1 MIDIKLLRENPDVV
15 QKALEQRGSDADLA
29 EILALDARRRELV
42 FQADELKGE
51 RNTVSQQI
59 AALKKTGKDAATLIE
74 DMRAVADKIADLDP
88 QIKAVDEKMRALLLA
103 IPNIP
108 HPSVPFGKSEDD
120 NRLERTWGQPPSFDF
135 EPLSHADIGERL
147 GILDFQRAA
156 KIAGARF
163 SLGFGAGALIERALI
178 NFMLDLHTQKHGYT
192 EVFPPFL
199 VNSDS
204 MVGTG
209 QFPKFAGDYFVC
221 EPDGYSLVPT
231 AEVPVTNIFRDE
243 ILEESSLPILF
254 CAYTACFR
262 REAGSYG
269 KDTRGIIRL
278 HQFNKVEL
286 VKFSLP
292 ESSYDEHE
300 KLTANAEQVLQLL
313 EIPYRVVTL
322 CTADVGDAAAKCYDI
337 EAWIPS
343 QNKYREISSCSN
355 FEDYQARR
363 ANIRCRPKGG
373 KPRFVHTLNGS
384 GLAIGR
390 TVVAILENFQQEDG
404 SVIIP
409 QNLRPYMHGL
419 ERITPRTGW

>member
-1 MIDIKLLRENPDVV
+1 MIDIKLLRENPDLVN
-15 QKALEQRGSDADLA
+15 KALEQRGSDADLA
-29 EILALDARRRELV
+29 AILELDSHRRELV
-42 FQADELKGE
+42 FQADELKSK
-51 RNTVSQQI
+51 RNTVSQHI
-59 AALKKTGKDAATLIE
+59 AELKKAGEDAASLID
-74 DMRAVADKIADLDP
+74 DMRAVADQITEFDP
-88 QIKAVDEKMRALLLA
+88 QIKDVDEKMRSLLLA

-108 HPSVPFGKSEDD
+108 HPDVPFGKSEDD
-120 NRLERTWGQPPSFDF
+120 NREERVWGAPPEFDF
-135 EPLSHADIGERL
+135 EPLSHDELGEKL
-147 GILDFQRAA
+147 GILDLQRAA

-163 SLGFGAGALIERALI
+163 SLLLGAGALLERALI

-199 VNSDS
+199 VNTES

-209 QFPKFAGDYFVC
+209 QFPKFAGEYFTC
-221 EPDGYSLVPT
+221 ESDGYSLVPT

-243 ILEESSLPILF
+243 ILDEFALPIRF

-269 KDTRGIIRL
+269 KDTKGIIRL

-292 ESSYDEHE
+292 EESYNEHE
-300 KLTANAEQVLQLL
+300 KLTADAEQVLQLL
-313 EIPYRVVTL
+313 GIPYRVVTL
-322 CTADVGDAAAKCYDI
+322 CTADLGDAAAKCYDI
-337 EAWIPS
+337 EAWIPT
-343 QNKYREISSCSN
+343 QHRYREISSCSN

-373 KPRFVHTLNGS
+373 KPRFLHTLNGS

-390 TVVAILENFQQEDG
+390 TVVAILENFQQQDG
-404 SVIIP
+404 SVVIP
-409 QNLRPYMHGL
+409 KNLRPYMHGL
-419 ERITPRTGW
+419 ERITPRGGW

>member
-1 MIDIKLLRENPDVV
+1 MLDIKLLRDDPDVV
-15 QKALEQRGSDADLA
+15 RQALEKRGSDADLA
-29 EILALDARRRELV
+29 AILDLDARRRELV
-42 FQADELKGE
+42 FQADELKSK
-51 RNTVSQQI
+51 RNTVSQKI
-59 AALKKTGKDAATLIE
+59 AQLKKAGEDASALIA
-74 DMRAVADKIADLDP
+74 DMRAVANQIADFDP
-88 QIKAVDEKMRALLLA
+88 QIKEIDEQIRSLLLA

-108 HPSVPFGKSEDD
+108 HPSVPRGETEDD
-120 NRLERTWGQPPSFDF
+120 NRVERTWGEPPSFDF
-135 EPLSHADIGERL
+135 EPLSHADIGEQL

-163 SLGFGAGALIERALI
+163 SLSIGAGALIERALI
-178 NFMLDLHTQKHGYT
+178 NFMLDLHTRKHGYT

-204 MVGTG
+204 MIGTG

-221 EPDGYSLVPT
+221 QPDGYSLVPT

-243 ILEESSLPILF
+243 ILDESALPIRF

-292 ESSYDEHE
+292 ETSYEEHE

-322 CTADVGDAAAKCYDI
+322 CTADLGDAAAKCYDL

-390 TVVAILENFQQEDG
+390 TVVAILENFQQQDG
-404 SVIIP
+404 SVLIP
-409 QNLRPYMHGL
+409 ETLRPYMHGL
-419 ERITPRTGW
+419 ERITRRTDW

>member
-1 MIDIKLLRENPDVV
+1 MIDIKLLRENPDIVT
-15 QKALEQRGSDADLA
+15 KALEQRGSDADLGA
-29 EILALDARRRELV
+29 ILELDSRRRELV
-42 FQADELKGE
+42 FQADELKSK
-51 RNTVSQQI
+51 RNAVSQQI
-59 AALKKTGKDAATLIE
+59 AELKKAGEDAAALIE
-74 DMRAVADKIADLDP
+74 DMRAVADQIADLDP
-88 QIKAVDEKMRALLLA
+88 QIKEIDEKMRSLLLA

-120 NRLERTWGQPPSFDF
+120 NRQERAWGEPPSFDF
-135 EPLSHADIGERL
+135 EPLSHADLGEKL
-147 GILDFQRAA
+147 GILDLQRAA

-163 SLGFGAGALIERALI
+163 SLAFGAGALIERALI

-199 VNSDS
+199 VNNES

-209 QFPKFAGDYFVC
+209 QFPKFAGEYFVC
-221 EPDGYSLVPT
+221 QPDEYSLIPT

-243 ILEESSLPILF
+243 ILDESSLPILF

-286 VKFSLP
+286 VKFALP
-292 ESSYDEHE
+292 EESYEEHE

-322 CTADVGDAAAKCYDI
+322 CTADLGDAAAKCYDI

-363 ANIRCRPKGG
+363 ANIRCRSKGA
-373 KPRFVHTLNGS
+373 KPRFLHTINGS

-390 TVVAILENFQQEDG
+390 TVVAILENFQQQDG

-409 QNLRPYMHGL
+409 ENLRPYMHGL
-419 ERITPRTGW
+419 ERITPRSGW